1 MKSVHRLILFAGLSF
16 YLFASGCA
24 KKDTVSMQKLEDQ
37 VRNILQIP
45 GYEHVYRDIIY
56 IGKEEKILGFQTL
69 DKRVL
74 FAIDV
79 KVVAGID
86 AADGLS
92 ISALSP
98 GSVVVKLPAAKIL
111 LIDAEEETIYQFFM
125 REKGGRIERLEYY
138 DEIEKSKA
146 RIREDAVK
154 RGILIKAEGNVK
166 KLITEFLTI
175 SGISDIRFEPVSKE
189 L

>member
-1 MKSVHRLILFAGLSF
+1 
-16 YLFASGCA
+16 
-24 KKDTVSMQKLEDQ
+24 E
-37 VRNILQIP
+37 
-45 GYEHVYRDIIY
+45 
-56 IGKEEKILGFQTL
+56 
-69 DKRVL
+69 
-74 FAIDV
+74 
-79 KVVAGID
+79 
-86 AADGLS
+86 
-92 ISALSP
+92 
-98 GSVVVKLPAAKIL
+98 GS
-111 LIDAEEETIYQFFM
+111 IYQFFV

-175 SGISDIRFEPVSKE
+175 SGISDIRFEPASKE